1 MRSKETEEIRSKGS
15 DGSFRKGIVTM
26 KEFYDNDNRN
36 ENENAANNAANE
48 NETTAN

>member
-1 MRSKETEEIRSKGS
+1 
-15 DGSFRKGIVTM
+15 M

-48 NETTAN
+48 NETTANDNMQNTDNAEHTVPQPIPRPTTAR